1 MKKVLIKAP
10 MVRKVSNEKKWQSEV
25 HEWKIK
31 DSNIIIEKTIEVDL
45 HDYESIANNFFK
57 YSMLIHDN
65 LKYMWLDNDG
75 WHVIAIT
82 CSEKSSTILIESEGY
97 DYARYTSIVE
107 NEKLEKEGVEYE
119 KADSKI

>member
-10 MVRKVSNEKKWQSEV
+10 MVRKVSNEKEWQSEV

-65 LKYMWLDNDG
+65 LKHMWLDNDG
-75 WHVIAIT
+75 WHAIAIT